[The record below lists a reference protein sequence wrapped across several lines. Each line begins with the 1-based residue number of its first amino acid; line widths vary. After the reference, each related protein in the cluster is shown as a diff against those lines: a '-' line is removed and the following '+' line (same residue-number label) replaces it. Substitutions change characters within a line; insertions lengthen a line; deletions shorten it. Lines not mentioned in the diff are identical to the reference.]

1 MVRSNFMIKK
11 ELDNMKKSE
20 EVREFKSYLRLLLR
34 DLKDVKKAIEEKNN
48 EVAGELVQNLIEDTQ
63 KDIEC

>member
-11 ELDNMKKSE
+11 ELDNMKKIE

>member
-1 MVRSNFMIKK
+1 
-11 ELDNMKKSE
+11 MKKIE

>member
-1 MVRSNFMIKK
+1 MIKK
-11 ELDNMKKSE
+11 ELDNMKKIE